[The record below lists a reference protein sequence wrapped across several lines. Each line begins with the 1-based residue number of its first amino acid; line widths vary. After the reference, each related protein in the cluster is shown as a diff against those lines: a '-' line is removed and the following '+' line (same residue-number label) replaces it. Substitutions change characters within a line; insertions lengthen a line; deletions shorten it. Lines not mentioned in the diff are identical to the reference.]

1 MNKPNNLD
9 EDSNACFKKKYK
21 VKGLVEDNPKLRRK
35 ISNYMKE
42 VVIQNMKDQGI
53 YSETE
58 DDIDEDKYEEYSN
71 ETSKY
76 ENY

>member
-1 MNKPNNLD
+1 
-9 EDSNACFKKKYK
+9 
-21 VKGLVEDNPKLRRK
+21 
-35 ISNYMKE
+35 MKE

-71 ETSKY
+71 EKNKY
-76 ENY
+76 KNY